1 MIQQTGSNA
10 MAKTTFFQSKVVIN
24 CNINTGRL
32 VKIITDG
39 KAIRPVL
46 YAAQYN
52 NAHTT
57 GHNTN
62 GISMIGLYIIRN
74 PKVTG
79 SLMLKIAA
87 GRAAFDT
94 VLSVLDFERIPINT
108 RDNIFPAPPKELL
121 PAIKKSALKAK

>member
-52 NAHTT
+52 NAH
-57 GHNTN
+57 TN